1 MRVAVIPIHEL
12 SSRHADFFLVFNWP
26 LYQFTNSRA
35 NMLSQV
41 FDTHTHTHTHRERE
55 RERERERDSQTH
67 VRERTHTHTYT
78 QTHARTHMKKGWV
91 K

>member
-41 FDTHTHTHTHRERE
+41 FDTHTHTHTHTERERE
-55 RERERERDSQTH
+55 RERERETH
-67 VRERTHTHTYT
+67 KHMCANAHIRTPTLKHTHAHT
-78 QTHARTHMKKGWV
+78 
-91 K
+91 